1 MGHSKITK
9 KLDMLNRRRKYGSI
23 VRVIGSILP
32 SAAFTP
38 PCRIYI
44 PNWVHLENNQ
54 WGFPN
59 QAQGNLPILEEL
71 RKSDLPSENDVG
83 DGLIEAFEIASEI
96 ISSVSDEEDIDEDEE
111 DTASS
116 SPEGWIQDDRKLTK
130 HFNPTLID
138 ET

>member
-9 KLDMLNRRRKYGSI
+9 KLEMLNRRRKYGSI

-44 PNWVHLENNQ
+44 PNWVHLENNR

-59 QAQGNLPILEEL
+59 QVDGNIPIFDES
-71 RKSDLPSENDVG
+71 RKPDLPSENDVG
-83 DGLIEAFEIASEI
+83 DGLIEAFEIASDI
-96 ISSVSDEEDIDEDEE
+96 ISSVTDEEDIEDEE
-111 DTASS
+111 DAASS
-116 SPEGWIQDDRKLTK
+116 SPEGWIQDDMKLTK

-138 ET
+138 VT